1 MFCIESEG
9 MEKACTRNVLMSR
22 ASTRAIPMR
31 SGSSTQN
38 GRFFRVLDR
47 RVPARPIAPLLAP
60 CTARPSLGE
69 RIR

>member
-1 MFCIESEG
+1 MESEG
-9 MEKACTRNVLMSR
+9 MEKACTRNVLMSS
-22 ASTRAIPMR
+22 ASTRATPMR

-38 GRFFRVLDR
+38 GRFFFRVLDR
-47 RVPARPIAPLLAP
+47 CVPARPMCTAPRP